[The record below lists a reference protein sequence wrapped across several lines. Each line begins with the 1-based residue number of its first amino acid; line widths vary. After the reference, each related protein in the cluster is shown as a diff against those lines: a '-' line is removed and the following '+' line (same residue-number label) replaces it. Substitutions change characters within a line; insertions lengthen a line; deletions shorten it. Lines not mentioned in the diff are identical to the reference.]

1 MKKIMFFIMA
11 VLMLSACCETC
22 QTTSET
28 VHASMSRLVIKPTDG
43 YARSVRVIEFGY
55 NEHDYIMFLGTES
68 MSVVHNPNC
77 SCMNKVETTEILF

>member
-1 MKKIMFFIMA
+1 MT

-28 VHASMSRLVIKPTDG
+28 VHGNMSRLVIKQNDSYT
-43 YARSVRVIEFGY
+43 RSFRVIEFGY

-68 MSVVHNPNC
+68 MSVVHSPNC
-77 SCMNKVETTEILF
+77 SCMNKFINY

>member
-1 MKKIMFFIMA
+1 MTI
-11 VLMLSACCETC
+11 LMLSACCDTC

-28 VHASMSRLVIKPTDG
+28 VHGSMSRLVIKPNDSYT
-43 YARSVRVIEFGY
+43 RSFRVIEFGY
-55 NEHDYIMFLGTES
+55 NEHDYIMFLGTET